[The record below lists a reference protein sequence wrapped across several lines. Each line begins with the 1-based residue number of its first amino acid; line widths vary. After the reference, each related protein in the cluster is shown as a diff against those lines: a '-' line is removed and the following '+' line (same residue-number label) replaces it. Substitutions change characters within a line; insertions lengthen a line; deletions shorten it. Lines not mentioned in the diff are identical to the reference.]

1 MKQNYHC
8 SASGEIAGG
17 EYGEI
22 SVSGGAKM
30 TGDVQCD
37 RLGVSGGVKTSDDLA
52 CGEMHVSGGLKVSG
66 NLSAETAKI
75 SGSTRVEGSLEISE
89 TAAIS
94 GSLKCE
100 GDAKLGSA
108 KVSGGCTVEGK
119 VEAKELKI
127 SGGLRCGGD
136 VNAESF
142 ACSGGVKIGGLL
154 NAETIVISAS
164 GDSEVGDIG
173 CSSITVKQEHF
184 TFGIHR
190 GSLKAGTIEGDTVQL
205 EYTKAEV
212 VRGKNVTIGK
222 KCEIGR
228 VEYTGTLEILDGGK
242 VKEQGKI

>member
-8 SASGEIAGG
+8 SASGEITGG

-30 TGDVQCD
+30 AGDVQCD
-37 RLGVSGGVKTSDDLA
+37 RLDVSGGVKASDDLV

-66 NLSAETAKI
+66 SLSAETAKI
-75 SGSTRVEGSLEISE
+75 SGSTSVEGNLEISE
-89 TAAIS
+89 TASIS

-100 GDAKLGSA
+100 GDAKFGSV
-108 KVSGGCTVEGK
+108 KISGGCTVEGK
-119 VEAKELKI
+119 AEAKELKI
-127 SGGLRCGGD
+127 SGGLCCGGD

-142 ACSGGVKIGGLL
+142 TCSGSVKIAGLL
-154 NAETIVISAS
+154 NAETIVLSVA

-173 CSSITVKQEHF
+173 CSSITVKREHMG
-184 TFGIHR
+184 FGIHR
-190 GSLKAGTIEGDTVQL
+190 GGLKTGTIEGDTVRL
-205 EYTKAEV
+205 EYTEADI

-228 VEYTGTLEILDGGK
+228 VEYTGTLEILDGGIA
-242 VKEQGKI
+242 KEQVKI